1 MVRKLDPVHAATLD
15 IEKLTIDKETFD
27 RLHAE
32 NRMATE
38 KLAEGISG
46 FATALEALEKLLA
59 ERLASL
65 EA

>member
-1 MVRKLDPVHAATLD
+1 
-15 IEKLTIDKETFD
+15 
-27 RLHAE
+27 
-32 NRMATE
+32 MATD